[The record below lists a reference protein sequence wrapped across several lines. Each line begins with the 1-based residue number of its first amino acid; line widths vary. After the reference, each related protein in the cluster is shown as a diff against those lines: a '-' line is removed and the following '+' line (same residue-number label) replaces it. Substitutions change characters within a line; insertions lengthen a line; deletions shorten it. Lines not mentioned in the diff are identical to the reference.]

1 MRGLGIGVTKGEHHN
16 QAGAYSY
23 EQALQVIR
31 RRELPMAAIEEQC
44 RPMVFK
50 VRLDGRRENIMQQYT
65 QIIAKE
71 LHIKAEQVQ
80 TVSALL
86 EDGATVPFIARYRK
100 EATGSLDEVQIAAIR
115 DRNGELADLE
125 KRRAAI
131 LASLVERDLLT
142 DDLQR
147 AVTTASDLAALEDIY
162 LPYRPKRRT
171 RAQIAKEKGLEPLA
185 KILFR
190 QDKQQ
195 VQPETFVNQEKEV
208 MTVEEALSG
217 ARDIIAE
224 WINEDAAVRSKL
236 RTVFNRTAIVT
247 ATVVKNQEESGSKFR
262 DYFDWHEPIG
272 KVAGHRLLA
281 MFRGENE
288 KALSLT
294 FRPPENEALQ
304 LLCRHYI
311 RSNGFCG
318 QQMALAVEDS
328 YKRLLAPSL
337 ENELRG
343 NLKKWADAEAIS
355 VFSKNLRELLLAAP
369 LGQKCT
375 MALDPGF
382 RTGAKLVCLGRQGE
396 LLHFT
401 TIYPTL
407 SQKQQEEAAKT
418 VSELC
423 KRYHIE
429 AIAIGNG
436 TASRETESFV
446 RALGLPAE
454 VVITMVDESGASI
467 YSASEVARAEFPDHD
482 ITVRGAVS
490 IGRRLQDPLAELVK
504 LDPKAIG
511 VGQYQHDV
519 NQKALKQSLEDVV
532 ISCVNKVGVEVNS
545 ASKEL
550 LTFVSGL
557 GETLAA
563 NILAYRSDNGPF
575 TDRCQL
581 LKVPRLGK
589 KAFEQCAG
597 FLRIHN
603 GKNPLDRSGVH
614 PERYGMVKQMAKD
627 CGCTVSDLMHN
638 ATQRQQIKPERYVN
652 DEVGLPT
659 LLDIMAELAKPDRD
673 PRQSFEAFAFAQG
686 IAKLE
691 DLEIGMR
698 LPGIV
703 TNVTKFGAFVDIGVH
718 QDGLVHVSQLAN
730 RYVKDPAEVVKVRQQ
745 VQVRVLEVDSKR
757 GRIALSLRDI

>member
-1 MRGLGIGVTKGEHHN
+1 M
-16 QAGAYSY
+16 
-23 EQALQVIR
+23 
-31 RRELPMAAIEEQC
+31 
-44 RPMVFK
+44 
-50 VRLDGRRENIMQQYT
+50 MQQYSL
-65 QIIAKE
+65 IIANE
-71 LHIKAEQVQ
+71 LHIKVEQVK

-86 EDGATVPFIARYRK
+86 DDGATVPFISRYRK
-100 EATGSLDEVQIAAIR
+100 EATGSLDEVQIATIR
-115 DRNGELADLE
+115 DRRGELADLE
-125 KRRAAI
+125 KRRSAI
-131 LASLVERDLLT
+131 LASLGERDLLN

-147 AVTTASDLAALEDIY
+147 AVNTASDLAALEDIY

-190 QDKQQ
+190 QDKQN
-195 VQPETFVNQEKEV
+195 VEPEAFISQEKEV
-208 MTVEEALSG
+208 VTVEEALNG

-224 WINEDAAVRSKL
+224 WISEDASIRSRL
-236 RTVFNRTAIVT
+236 RTVFDRKAIVT
-247 ATVVKNQEESGSKFR
+247 ATVVKNQEECGSKFR
-262 DYFDWHEPIG
+262 DYFDWQEPVG

-288 KALSLT
+288 KVLSLT
-294 FRPPENEALQ
+294 FRPPEAESLEI
-304 LLCRHYI
+304 LHSHYI
-311 RSNGFCG
+311 RSNGFSG
-318 QQMALAVEDS
+318 QQVALAIEDS
-328 YKRLLAPSL
+328 YKRLLSPSL

-343 NLKKWADAEAIS
+343 KLKKQADVEAIS
-355 VFSKNLRELLLAAP
+355 VFSENLRELLLAAP
-369 LGQKCT
+369 LGQKRT

-382 RTGAKLVCLGRQGE
+382 RTGAKLVCLGKQGE

-401 TIYPTL
+401 TIYPAL
-407 SQKQQEEAAKT
+407 SRKQQEEAAET
-418 VSELC
+418 VIQLC
-423 KRYHIE
+423 KRYNIE

-446 RALGLPAE
+446 RALVLPAE
-454 VVITMVDESGASI
+454 VIITMVDESGASI
-467 YSASEVARAEFPDHD
+467 YSASEVGRAEFPDHD

-557 GETLAA
+557 GETLAS
-563 NILAYRSDNGPF
+563 NILAYRKENGPF
-575 TDRCQL
+575 TERHQL
-581 LKVPRLGK
+581 LKVSRLGK

-597 FLRIHN
+597 FLRIHD
-603 GKNPLDRSGVH
+603 GENPLDRSGVH
-614 PERYGMVKQMAKD
+614 PERYGIVKHMAKD
-627 CGCTVSDLMHN
+627 CGCTVSDLMQSE
-638 ATQRQQIKPERYVN
+638 AQRQQIKLDRYVD

-659 LLDIMAELAKPDRD
+659 LLDIIAELSKPGRD

-686 IAKLE
+686 IEKLV
-691 DLEIGMR
+691 DLEVGMR

-718 QDGLVHVSQLAN
+718 QDGLVHVSQLAD

-745 VQVRVLEVDSKR
+745 VQVRVLEVDAKR

>member
-1 MRGLGIGVTKGEHHN
+1 MRQN
-16 QAGAYSY
+16 YP
-23 EQALQVIR
+23 QVIAQ
-31 RRELPMAAIEEQC
+31 ELRI
-44 RPMVFK
+44 RV
-50 VRLDGRRENIMQQYT
+50 D
-65 QIIAKE
+65 
-71 LHIKAEQVQ
+71 QVE

-86 EDGATVPFIARYRK
+86 EDGATIPFIARYRK
-100 EATGSLDEVQIAAIR
+100 EATGSLDEVQLTAIR
-115 DRNGELADLE
+115 DRRGELADLD

-131 LASLVERDLLT
+131 LASLGERDLLSEE
-142 DDLQR
+142 LQQSVN
-147 AVTTASDLAALEDIY
+147 AAPHLAALEDIY

-185 KILFR
+185 KILYA
-190 QDKQQ
+190 QDTQK
-195 VQPETFVNQEKEV
+195 VKPEVFVDPDKEV
-208 MTVEEALSG
+208 MTVDEALGG

-224 WINEDAAVRSKL
+224 WISEDASLRARL
-236 RTVFNRTAIVT
+236 RTVFQRKAIIK
-247 ATVVKNQEESGSKFR
+247 ATVVKNQEESGNKFR
-262 DYFDWHEPIG
+262 DYFDWQEPIG
-272 KVAGHRLLA
+272 KVAGHRVLA

-288 KALSLT
+288 KVLSLS
-294 FRPPENEALQ
+294 FRPPEAESLEV
-304 LLCRHYI
+304 LHRLTVRCR
-311 RSNGFCG
+311 SFSG
-318 QQMALAVEDS
+318 QQVALAVEES

-343 NLKKWADAEAIS
+343 DLKKQADLEAVA
-355 VFSKNLRELLLAAP
+355 VFSENLRELLLAAP
-369 LGQKCT
+369 LGQKRT

-382 RTGAKLVCLGRQGE
+382 RTGAKLVCLGQQGE
-396 LLHFT
+396 LLHST
-401 TIYPTL
+401 TIYPAL
-407 SQKQQEEAAKT
+407 SQKQREEAAQT
-418 VSELC
+418 VTQLC
-423 KRYHIE
+423 RRYQIE

-436 TASRETESFV
+436 TAGRETESFV
-446 RALGLPAE
+446 RALELPPE

-467 YSASEVARAEFPDHD
+467 YSASEVAREEFPDHD

-545 ASKEL
+545 ASKQL

-563 NILAYRSDNGPF
+563 NILAYRNEKGPF
-575 TDRCQL
+575 TERRQL
-581 LKVPRLGK
+581 LQVPRLGK

-597 FLRIHN
+597 FLRIHD
-603 GKNPLDRSGVH
+603 GENPLDRSGVH
-614 PERYGMVKQMAKD
+614 PERYGIVKQMAKD
-627 CGCTVSDLMHN
+627 CGCTVSALMESEKW
-638 ATQRQQIKPERYVN
+638 RQQIELDRYVD

-659 LLDIMAELAKPDRD
+659 LHDIKAELGKPGRD
-673 PRQSFEAFAFAQG
+673 PRQSFEVFAFAPG
-686 IAKLE
+686 IEKLG
-691 DLEIGMR
+691 DLEVGMC

-718 QDGLVHVSQLAN
+718 QDGLVHISQLAD

-745 VQVRVLEVDSKR
+745 VRVRVLEVDAER
-757 GRIALSLRDI
+757 GRVALSMRTA